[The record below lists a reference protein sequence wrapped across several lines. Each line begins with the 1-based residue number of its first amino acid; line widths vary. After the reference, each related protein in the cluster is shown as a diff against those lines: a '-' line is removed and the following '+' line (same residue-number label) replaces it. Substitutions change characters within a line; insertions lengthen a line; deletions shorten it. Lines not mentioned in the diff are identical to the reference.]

1 MPETLL
7 EKHEP
12 LIVEIG
18 QHYLDNMEQEL
29 GKKYKDREHTIN
41 ATLNDDQSTDLRYKY
56 DLTINEFSEIYSA
69 FIKMKP
75 GEHLQKVLSA
85 FVASGGN
92 VDVEPVYDEET
103 GRLNINVQYAI
114 KDKVLDNIEGL
125 SEVEGLVMK
134 MNAMIQI
141 ETALSESDGSLEF

>member
-7 EKHEP
+7 EKHES

-18 QHYLDNMEQEL
+18 QQYLANMEQEL
-29 GKKYKDREHTIN
+29 GKKYKDKEHTVN
-41 ATLNDDQSTDLRYKY
+41 ASLNEDQSTDLRYKY
-56 DLTINEFSEIYSA
+56 DLTINEFSEVYSA

-114 KDKVLDNIEGL
+114 KDKSLDKIEGL
-125 SEVEGLVMK
+125 SEVESLVMK

-141 ETALSESDGSLEF
+141 ETAMSEADGNLEF